1 MNGLLVR
8 LAFSGIRARWL
19 ASTLTVVIAACVAA
33 TVVIALEASGTGRD
47 PWQKTFDAANGAD
60 VIAEVASETEAIDIA
75 TLPGV
80 TKASEPVPS
89 GLTTLSGVGEPVGV
103 RLTGLDGVPAV
114 NTPVL
119 TDGHMPGSGFVV
131 LEQSLARALGLGIGS
146 QINLTSV
153 LPGQPPGT
161 EPDADNSAAVR
172 LTVAG
177 TAVVPSQPRF
187 PRSNPGLAWVG
198 VDDLEKVQ
206 PDRSRWRWT
215 QAVQLN
221 EPVSAAAFADTVLD
235 ELGPGNAIVTTK
247 DQQRADALLDTQPIV
262 LFVTAYS
269 LVLLAVAFA
278 VSVILVGARARE
290 QSREIGLLR
299 AIGLTPPQVGRVF
312 AIESGVL
319 GLLGVGIGFPV
330 GALLAPVLAGSFA
343 DTMVASPTT
352 SADPWHAGVAAVP
365 VVLVL
370 VLGTW
375 LATRRQSRRPVI
387 NALNAG
393 SAAQGRRSRIAR
405 RAARFAIS
413 PSLDLGLRNLLA
425 VPSRA
430 TMLGLSLVV
439 TGAAVVFALSVKASL
454 DAARGSGPSDVPDGL
469 PLLVYSLDV
478 VLVLIAALGLIAVT
492 LLAVREQMRE
502 FGILKT
508 LGFTPGQITLSL
520 TGSNTLLALV
530 AGVISL
536 PAGMALYTIVYA
548 AAGGPSE
555 GRVFAPP
562 IWQAMVVLGLVA
574 LTLAMT
580 SLPVRLTTR
589 AAIADALRHE

>member
-1 MNGLLVR
+1 MDAGSSTQRTGLR
-8 LAFSGIRARWL
+8 R
-19 ASTLTVVIAACVAA
+19 
-33 TVVIALEASGTGRD
+33 
-47 PWQKTFDAANGAD
+47 
-60 VIAEVASETEAIDIA
+60 
-75 TLPGV
+75 
-80 TKASEPVPS
+80 
-89 GLTTLSGVGEPVGV
+89 GV
-103 RLTGLDGVPAV
+103 R
-114 NTPVL
+114 
-119 TDGHMPGSGFVV
+119 GH
-131 LEQSLARALGLGIGS
+131 R
-146 QINLTSV
+146 
-153 LPGQPPGT
+153 
-161 EPDADNSAAVR
+161 
-172 LTVAG
+172 
-177 TAVVPSQPRF
+177 PR
-187 PRSNPGLAWVG
+187 
-198 VDDLEKVQ
+198 Q
-206 PDRSRWRWT
+206 
-215 QAVQLN
+215 
-221 EPVSAAAFADTVLD
+221 
-235 ELGPGNAIVTTK
+235 LGPGNAIVTTK

-530 AGVISL
+530 AGVILTSSRHGAL
-536 PAGMALYTIVYA
+536 HHRVRRGRQAERGACLRATDLAGD
-548 AAGGPSE
+548 
-555 GRVFAPP
+555 GRARTRGSDPRHDRPPPCDSRPAPP
-562 IWQAMVVLGLVA
+562 LR
-574 LTLAMT
+574 TPC
-580 SLPVRLTTR
+580 S
-589 AAIADALRHE
+589 AASDRRRGHDDREAEAR